1 MQLNPNVFVLRA
13 RKLPTTFTF
22 AAMLVPVETHT
33 ALVDNVRNKV
43 TDSLAANGH
52 ALNNTGNPT
61 SIKRNALVGML
72 EMVCCRQQVIATA
85 KMQLHILSF
94 QPVQDATST
103 RKRNS
108 V

>member
-1 MQLNPNVFVLRA
+1 MQLNPNVVVLRA

-43 TDSLAANGH
+43 TDSLAANSH
-52 ALNNTGNPT
+52 ALTNTAYPT
-61 SIKRNALVGML
+61 STKRNALV
-72 EMVCCRQQVIATA
+72 EMVCCRQQVEATA

-94 QPVQDATST
+94 QPVQDTTST